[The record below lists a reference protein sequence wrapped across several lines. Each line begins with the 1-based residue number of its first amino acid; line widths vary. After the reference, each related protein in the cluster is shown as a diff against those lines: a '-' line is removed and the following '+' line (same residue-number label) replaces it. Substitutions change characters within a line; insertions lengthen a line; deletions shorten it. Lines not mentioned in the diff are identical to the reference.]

1 MRYYLPYLAYITAFG
16 VIPFIFTFALVGINL
31 KEAETMFKLVPL
43 DTIFYNTLVFSLT
56 SAIVTTVVGT
66 LLAIFVDM
74 VKKGKRLLS
83 ILVMLPYSIP
93 FTSSALIW
101 SISLYG
107 NYGWFSYL
115 FHIPF
120 DPLYLASTA
129 IWAVTG
135 VNIWSMIPMSFLIML
150 SAFRSIPQ
158 EVREA
163 SEVDG
168 LTSSQ
173 FYFRIALPMTSKAFL
188 LSFLLQ
194 FILALGNFDT
204 PYVLT
209 QGGPGFASTTLP
221 LLVYDEIF
229 LFVNFSGGELAA
241 ALLGAISVI
250 PALLILLLIKSKR
263 TPFPSPNFKIP
274 NNIFKSI
281 VYAMSI
287 FIIFLLDFPVYWMFL
302 VALRPNIYDFRSP
315 PVLLPTSI
323 DLKYL
328 STCFS
333 SSVPY
338 LISSVVV
345 ALFASLL
352 TIFLALPSSY
362 EIERKRV
369 LWLLLISI
377 FLYSLPSTSYII
389 PLYLFF
395 SKVGLLNT
403 WWALILSTPV
413 FTATFAV
420 WIMFN
425 FFTSFPRAY
434 DEAAEVFGIK
444 RKITKIITP
453 LSRTTILSTFLL
465 SFIFNWHLLFYPLL
479 LSDTPYNMGFPPEG
493 AETITIFALQAI
505 GDETVNWAALAS
517 SALIA
522 ALPVMVISFFTI
534 DRVIKSDS
542 KSGLKFV

>member
-1 MRYYLPYLAYITAFG
+1 
-16 VIPFIFTFALVGINL
+16 
-31 KEAETMFKLVPL
+31 
-43 DTIFYNTLVFSLT
+43 
-56 SAIVTTVVGT
+56 
-66 LLAIFVDM
+66 
-74 VKKGKRLLS
+74 
-83 ILVMLPYSIP
+83 
-93 FTSSALIW
+93 
-101 SISLYG
+101 
-107 NYGWFSYL
+107 
-115 FHIPF
+115 
-120 DPLYLASTA
+120 
-129 IWAVTG
+129 
-135 VNIWSMIPMSFLIML
+135 MSFLIML

-168 LTSSQ
+168 LTLSQ

-274 NNIFKSI
+274 NNIFKNI

-444 RKITKIITP
+444 RKIIKIITP

-479 LSDTPYNMGFPPEG
+479 LSDTPYNMGFPPKG

-534 DRVIKSDS
+534 DRVIKIDS